1 MYFPNLDAFDAFL
14 EEVVQE
20 IEQEDEDYDSDD
32 DLKKFGRWLDNFLSN
47 DQEQF
52 ESQELK
58 LQDEEFNPEGDLEEL
73 ERLLAE
79 GSDEEQELAEL
90 QEPSCGL
97 TITTTWFTV
106 LPVCVSK
113 HGLTIPTLEKVLN
126 HDPFMISI
134 QPVPTLVKI
143 LGLYE
148 LKLVWPIF
156 EAKSQI
162 LQIGPPKKILNATD
176 GLALSLLEVY

>member
-20 IEQEDEDYDSDD
+20 IEQEDEEYGSDE
-32 DLKKFGRWLDNFLSN
+32 DLKKFDRWLDNILSN

-58 LQDEEFNPEGDLEEL
+58 LQDEEFNPERDLEEL

-79 GSDEEQELAEL
+79 RSDEEQEQAEL

-97 TITTTWFTV
+97 TITTTWPPVFS
-106 LPVCVSK
+106 VCVSK
-113 HGLTIPTLEKVLN
+113 RGVTTPTLEKVLR
-126 HDPFMISI
+126 HDPFLISI

-143 LGLYE
+143 LGFYVF
-148 LKLVWPIF
+148 KLVWPIL
-156 EAKSQI
+156 EEKSQI
-162 LQIGPPKKILNATD
+162 LQIGPKKIFNATD
-176 GLALSLLEVY
+176 GLASSILEVY